1 MDDPKSDRPPQDAET
16 PQAAPPQAGA
26 AAPVSVAPS
35 VPDIPPAP
43 SAQAPVQAAAPDA
56 ANNYHSAAHLVDED
70 QDALP
75 PAPPVQKTTRR
86 RKRRAAWRVWIPAVL
101 LFLSMAYLVAEIEF
115 NMSLLDVAGSVRSDP
130 AKLEDLQVFGRAVS
144 ASGCVLLVLGLFAG
158 AGFHA
163 ASARLRGLYYFV
175 ALLCT
180 VPMLLIFSTSWI
192 GPDSVP
198 IDPTGG
204 DILLALIPILGVG
217 YGSAVGRGRN
227 AFVTV
232 LTICMMVWPA
242 VFLGQKLLIEQ
253 ALIERT
259 NWEQRVNAR
268 YVLMLRSILE
278 DCTINLN
285 ELALCDVEDEQ
296 DSVKS
301 ARIILGSMWMLSPDR
316 IRSDMEENKDKMVQ
330 SVASRGMWFSPREQ
344 YDSYVAVVAE
354 ERRKMQQQV
363 IDTYYMPY
371 RKASEDYMKAVSEE
385 VLKAESQKAA
395 TEVEQEID
403 RGWDRYKG
411 AVREYNYQLSASG
424 VRIFETL
431 APHKQRLNELCN
443 KVNCPPLLRGKER
456 GLVSDYSSQAEREFS
471 RQSGGYS
478 PDIKTRGE
486 FLAAYPTQVMLRN
499 RVQEYITNRLPE
511 SGLILP
517 ANWLYEKEGFRQS
530 VEALRKQE
538 IDRRWRA
545 RMPKDLQ
552 PGLSIQAFFD
562 ATGMPPLPDLEALVM
577 SPDTFFKKM
586 LLPRYRDML
595 DKILGDI
602 ESEKENYANGAELA
616 EKGRDY
622 ARAVLIPAIA
632 LIISLLVVIMTMLR
646 WWNIAVRAAL
656 AALMRRHLIAPS
668 LRMPIQLG
676 MVALFVGLI
685 VVVPRFMP
693 NPYAGATYE
702 RYRDEAVI
710 RAPVTAR
717 VLDWAIHTQ
726 PAVYR
731 LGSPIRDVLDYFHKK
746 PDTAKPTKI

>member
-1 MDDPKSDRPPQDAET
+1 MH
-16 PQAAPPQAGA
+16 
-26 AAPVSVAPS
+26 
-35 VPDIPPAP
+35 PA
-43 SAQAPVQAAAPDA
+43 
-56 ANNYHSAAHLVDED
+56 AAHLVDED
-70 QDALP
+70 QDGLP
-75 PAPPVQKTTRR
+75 HPVPRPQKKQIRR
-86 RKRRAAWRVWIPAVL
+86 RKPPAVWRLWIPAVL

-130 AKLEDLQVFGRAVS
+130 AKMEDLQVFGRAVS
-144 ASGCVLLVLGLFAG
+144 ASGCVLLVLGLFAST
-158 AGFHA
+158 GFHTV
-163 ASARLRGLYYFV
+163 SARLRGLYYFV

-180 VPMLLIFSTSWI
+180 VPLMLIFSSSWI

-204 DILLALIPILGVG
+204 DIILAIIPVLGVG

-232 LTICMMVWPA
+232 MTLCMMVWPA

-259 NWEQRVNAR
+259 SWEQRVNAR

-301 ARIILGSMWMLSPDR
+301 ARIILGSMWMLSPER

-330 SVASRGMWFSPREQ
+330 SVAARGMWFSPRTQ
-344 YDSYVAVVAE
+344 YDAYVARVAE
-354 ERRKMQQQV
+354 ERRKLQQQV

-371 RKASEDYMKAVSEE
+371 RKASDDYMKAVADD
-385 VLKAESQKAA
+385 VLKAESEKAA
-395 TEVEQEID
+395 VEIEKEID

-424 VRIFETL
+424 MRIFETI
-431 APHKQRLNELCN
+431 APHKERLNELCN
-443 KVNCPPLLRGKER
+443 KVNCPPLFRGKER

-517 ANWLYEKEGFRQS
+517 ANWLYERESFRQS

-545 RMPKDLQ
+545 RMKDMQ
-552 PGLSIQAFFD
+552 PGLSVQAFFD
-562 ATGMPPLPDLEALVM
+562 AANMPPLPDLDALVM
-577 SPDTFFKKM
+577 SPDTFFKTM
-586 LLPRYRDML
+586 LLPRYREVL
-595 DKILGDI
+595 DKMLGDI
-602 ESEKENYANGAELA
+602 ENEKESYANGAALA

-646 WWNIAVRAAL
+646 WWNIGVRAAL
-656 AALMRRHLIAPS
+656 AALMRRHLISPA
-668 LRMPIQLG
+668 LRMPVQAVM
-676 MVALFVGLI
+676 MVLFVGMI

-702 RYRDEAVI
+702 RYRDEAVM

-746 PDTAKPTKI
+746 PDVEKPAKI